1 MRTGIVCALLVAAV
15 AASTAVFAADEKMA
29 VQANALKWGPPPPGL
44 PAGAQ
49 VAVVSGD
56 PSKSAGY
63 VIRAKLPSGYKI
75 APHTHP
81 TDENVTVLSGA
92 FHFGMGDKFATK
104 KGEAISAGGFVRA
117 AQGMQHYAWTTAPT
131 IIQVHGIGPFQINY
145 VNPQDDPRNK
155 TTSNKQ

>member
-1 MRTGIVCALLVAAV
+1 MEYPNWGDLPPSQPMEIAMRTGIVCTLLLALGASAA
-15 AASTAVFAADEKMA
+15 ALAADEKMA
-29 VQANALKWGPPPPGL
+29 VQPNVLKWGPPPPGL

-92 FHFGMGDKFATK
+92 FHLGMGDKFDMK
-104 KGEAISAGGFVRA
+104 KGEALSAGGFVRA
-117 AQGMQHYAWTTAPT
+117 AQGMQHYA
-131 IIQVHGIGPFQINY
+131 
-145 VNPQDDPRNK
+145 
-155 TTSNKQ
+155 